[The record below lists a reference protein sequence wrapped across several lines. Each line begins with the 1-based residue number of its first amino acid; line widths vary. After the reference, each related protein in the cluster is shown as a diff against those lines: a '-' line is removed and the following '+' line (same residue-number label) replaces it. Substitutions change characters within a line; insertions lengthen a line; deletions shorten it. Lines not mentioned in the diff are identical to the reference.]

1 MEGLRKEIQ
10 SLLDVIT
17 LTLGSQP
24 TLGLV
29 KVWAKNEAR
38 SHISCFQECEEMN
51 LHTPKWTPTL
61 GIGVLMDFW
70 ILKEQLQRSKPIG
83 LRSFYIIKKLLEL
96 KCPKRWAR
104 MTHLNT

>member
-1 MEGLRKEIQ
+1 MMEGLRKEIQ

-51 LHTPKWTPTL
+51 LHTPK
-61 GIGVLMDFW
+61 
-70 ILKEQLQRSKPIG
+70 
-83 LRSFYIIKKLLEL
+83 
-96 KCPKRWAR
+96 
-104 MTHLNT
+104 